1 MTMMYGMDSVHND
14 KFLLTEVHVVQYTIE
29 ECLYF
34 TNTHRY
40 NILYNKVPYIYTQ
53 VMNNAHRIQ

>member
-1 MTMMYGMDSVHND
+1 MDSVHND
-14 KFLLTEVHVVQYTIE
+14 KLLLTEVQYTIE

-40 NILYNKVPYIYTQ
+40 DILYNKFPYIHTQ
-53 VMNNAHRIQ
+53 VMNNAHMIQ